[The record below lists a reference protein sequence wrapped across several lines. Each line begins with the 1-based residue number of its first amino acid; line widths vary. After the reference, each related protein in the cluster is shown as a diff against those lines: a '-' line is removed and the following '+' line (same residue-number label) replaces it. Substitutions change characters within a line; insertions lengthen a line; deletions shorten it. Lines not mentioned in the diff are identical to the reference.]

1 MSEIKS
7 TLTTITTTA
16 SVSTAVYN
24 MLKEGIE
31 LTHFASSKITEEEKK
46 KKKYIEML
54 RAFGDVIDAGF
65 ILRVLGIPHFFEAH
79 Q

>member
-1 MSEIKS
+1 
-7 TLTTITTTA
+7 
-16 SVSTAVYN
+16 